1 MKLIMES
8 WRDWVGLGKKA
19 EPEEEV
25 IESGVQDEDKLIF
38 YEWLVSDL
46 KDQAFIK
53 WIEIHQERAKWVA
66 PRNAW
71 VEPYDRAVMMR
82 PIELKR
88 PRDACKLDLS
98 KIPWGTGMLDH
109 EKRSYATVSLSGPS
123 VKMIKDKFWQEGKK
137 LTEQFNAAYEEIE
150 EHLAEIKFKF
160 PYDVFAGLDCK
171 QKMEHL
177 DQLVELV
184 IICPY
189 PPDHSGPLSEI
200 LSTKNLQN
208 KPTPYEACII
218 EFKQQHDAAA
228 EVERVAGGLDLQEDK
243 T

>member
-1 MKLIMES
+1 MKLIMEG
-8 WRDWVGLGKKA
+8 WRDWVGLGKKV

-25 IESGVQDEDKLIF
+25 IESGIQDEDKLIF

-46 KDQAFIK
+46 KDEAFIK

-71 VEPYDRAVMMR
+71 VDPYDREVMMR
-82 PIELKR
+82 PLELKR
-88 PRDACKLDLS
+88 PRDACKVDLTGM
-98 KIPWGTGMLDH
+98 PWGTSEV
-109 EKRSYATVSLSGPS
+109 EKQEARVAGQKWTTEMSN
-123 VKMIKDKFWQEGKK
+123 KFWQEGKK

-218 EFKQQHDAAA
+218 EFKQRHDASA

-243 T
+243 I